1 VKKEQEKM
9 SFLTD
14 IFNELREDIRYRK
27 LLLNAENA
35 QQSSDSYHK

>member
-1 VKKEQEKM
+1 MKKEQEKM